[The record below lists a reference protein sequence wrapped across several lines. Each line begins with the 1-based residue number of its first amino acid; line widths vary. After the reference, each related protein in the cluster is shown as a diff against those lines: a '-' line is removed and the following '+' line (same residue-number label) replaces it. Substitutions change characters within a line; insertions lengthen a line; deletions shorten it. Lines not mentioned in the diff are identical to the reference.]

1 MKKTE
6 LKGLLKNENP
16 QNIIYKHIHG
26 KIYLTDNQVKTVLNL
41 KNKNNK
47 K

>member
-1 MKKTE
+1 MKKIE
-6 LKGLLKNENP
+6 FKVLLKNENP
-16 QNIIYKHIHG
+16 QNIIYKHIHE

-41 KNKNNK
+41 KNKKNK